1 MTNSIYSCS
10 NRSNCKLKHSCIKN
24 NGCSKIIF
32 EDRVKIM
39 EISKTFVE
47 LKNENLDRITSDIGI
62 ELKKY
67 KYTS

>member
-1 MTNSIYSCS
+1 
-10 NRSNCKLKHSCIKN
+10 
-24 NGCSKIIF
+24 
-32 EDRVKIM
+32 M

-47 LKNENLDRITSDIGI
+47 LRKENLDRITSDIGI